1 MNQNLRVLI
10 GLKKKILDNNRYV
23 IEDVPGF
30 QVSSIRYEGVFDPL
44 NMRLYK
50 TDFNENNRTEKDDN
64 NVDYL
69 DSEDE
74 I

>member
-1 MNQNLRVLI
+1 
-10 GLKKKILDNNRYV
+10 
-23 IEDVPGF
+23 
-30 QVSSIRYEGVFDPL
+30 
-44 NMRLYK
+44 MRLYK